1 VREGQ
6 PLHRIVLVES
16 QLEEMLET
24 LVTDSSR
31 VAIFRLGVHR
41 RSDGLD
47 LLAHDP
53 RLGQAR
59 ESRAATRS
67 AHRALVALSRTPHEQ
82 VTAWM
87 AEARTQA
94 AIHWAGFVAIG
105 IDEGRDRLAGGLLG
119 PDGATWPLDAVALI
133 GPGMS
138 EIVLPSYHA
147 TGRRNVGAE
156 PLAEGRW
163 TRSMAALGAR
173 AWRRLTGLSYGIIGC
188 GRSGSLLAQSLAG
201 LGVSQMI
208 LVDPDA
214 VEEHNLGE
222 MVEVDA
228 GDVGH
233 GKAEV
238 VAAHL
243 AKAYP
248 WVHVQPIVASVTA
261 NRVLAPLLG
270 CDVLA
275 CAADNDGARLA
286 GAALSTLYLKPLLD
300 VGTAILGIGPE
311 LHMGSD
317 VRLLVPGDGCLL
329 CLGGLA
335 RPQEAQAMLTSAS
348 GEQQFREGRNWR
360 TERVGSLRSL
370 NLTATG
376 IGMRLLEDF
385 MAGRRTRSTWLRL
398 EFNREG
404 VPAITEML
412 AARRPDCPLCRRT
425 GHGDQ
430 ALTEIMPQLLASS
443 ALR

>member
-1 VREGQ
+1 M
-6 PLHRIVLVES
+6 HRIVLVES
-16 QLEEMLET
+16 QLEQMLEML
-24 LVTDSSR
+24 VADSSR
-31 VAIFRLGVHR
+31 VAIFRLGAHR

-59 ESRAATRS
+59 ESRTAA
-67 AHRALVALSRTPHEQ
+67 RAANHALLAVSHTPHEQ
-82 VTAWM
+82 IAAWM

-94 AIHWAGFVAIG
+94 ATHWVCFVAIG

-119 PDGATWPLDAVALI
+119 PDGATWPLDAVTLI

-138 EIVLPSYHA
+138 EIVLPPHQA
-147 TGRRNVGAE
+147 TGRQNARGE
-156 PLAEGRW
+156 SLAEGRW
-163 TRSMAALGAR
+163 TRTMAALGVR
-173 AWRRLTGLSYGIIGC
+173 AWRRLTGLRYGIIGC

-201 LGVSQMI
+201 LGVSHI
-208 LVDPDA
+208 VLVDPDA
-214 VEEHNLGE
+214 LEQHNLGE

-233 GKAEV
+233 PKAEV
-238 VAAHL
+238 VAAHM

-248 WVHVQPIVASVTA
+248 WVQVQPIVASVTA

-270 CDVLA
+270 CDILA

-300 VGTAILGIGPE
+300 VGTAILGIGSE

-317 VRLLVPGDGCLL
+317 VRLLIPGDGCLL

-335 RPQEAQAMLTSAS
+335 RSQEAQAILTSAS

-360 TERVGSLRSL
+360 TERAGSLRSL
-370 NLTATG
+370 NLTAAG
-376 IGMRLLEDF
+376 IAMRLLEDF
-385 MAGRRTRSTWLRL
+385 MAGRRMRSTWLRL
-398 EFNREG
+398 EFSREG
-404 VPAITEML
+404 VPAITDMP
-412 AARRPDCPLCRRT
+412 AVRRPGCPLCRRT
-425 GHGDQ
+425 GHGDD
-430 ALTEIMPQLLASS
+430 ALTEIVPQLLASS